1 MITFLKRIQDS
12 NSSRQD
18 IQYLQIKNKVK
29 YQNLLR
35 NATTLFI
42 KKQIRQIKK
51 EGIKFVEQAD
61 ILDNT
66 KIIGKGNFFV
76 TLKDY
81 WQNFMSH
88 RVTKLINPSMKK
100 EG

>member
-1 MITFLKRIQDS
+1 MITFLKSIQDS

-35 NATTLFI
+35 NATKVFI

-51 EGIKFVEQAD
+51 EGIKFVKQAD

-66 KIIGKGNFFV
+66 KIIGKGNF
-76 TLKDY
+76 L
-81 WQNFMSH
+81 
-88 RVTKLINPSMKK
+88 LL
-100 EG
+100 

>member
-1 MITFLKRIQDS
+1 MITFLKSIQDS

-35 NATTLFI
+35 NATTVFI

-51 EGIKFVEQAD
+51 EGIKFVKQAD

-66 KIIGKGNFFV
+66 KIIGKGNF
-76 TLKDY
+76 L
-81 WQNFMSH
+81 
-88 RVTKLINPSMKK
+88 LL
-100 EG
+100 